1 MRDIVTS
8 FGAWVQET
16 CEKDPDKARRWLAR
30 GYRAKELQIRH
41 DPRLKDSPAAR
52 MVAAQTMRAMTLP
65 LVYPERSAMASL
77 FLPCEPLQV
86 MGLYPYSCEGFG
98 CFLSGTQAEQSFLQ
112 YAESQGLPDTF
123 CSYHRIF
130 IGAAE
135 KGLMPKPRFILNT
148 TLACDANLLTF
159 RRLAEYFQV
168 PQFVVDVPYETDE
181 QAVDYVADQLREM
194 VRFMEKETG
203 QRLKEDDLRE
213 AVARSQRSMEQFDCY
228 MTLRADKLLIGELT
242 GEMFSAFALH
252 TLLGTLETEAY
263 TRRCIQEAEKAPPA
277 EGVRLVWMHTTPF
290 WVQPL
295 RQVTDY
301 NRQVQ
306 VVACDMCFEG
316 LLKGPVD
323 DDPYRAMA
331 RRVVYSAF
339 NGLVERRIQR
349 GIEAARQVRADGAV
363 WFCHWGCKH
372 TLGGAQ
378 LAKQGFEAAGF
389 PCLVLDGD
397 GCDRSHGGE
406 GQLATRM
413 EAFVEMLKAGGRSK
427 E

>member
-1 MRDIVTS
+1 MRDIVAS
-8 FGAWVQET
+8 FGAWVQST
-16 CEKDPDKARRWLAR
+16 CEKDPVKARRWLAR
-30 GYRAKELQIRH
+30 GYQAKELQIRH

-65 LVYPERSAMASL
+65 LVHPERSAMASL

-86 MGLYPYSCEGFG
+86 MGLYPYSCEGLG
-98 CFLSGTQAEQSFLQ
+98 CFLSGAQAEQSFLQ

-123 CSYHRIF
+123 CSYHRVF

-135 KGLMPKPRFILNT
+135 KGLMPKPQFILNT

-168 PQFVVDVPYETDE
+168 PQFVVDVPYETDD
-181 QAVDYVADQLREM
+181 QAINYVADQLREM
-194 VRFMEKETG
+194 VRFMEKKTG
-203 QRLKEDDLRE
+203 HTLDEDALRA
-213 AVARSQRSMEQFDCY
+213 AVARSQRSMEQFDRY
-228 MTLRADKLLIGELT
+228 MTLRAGKLLVGELT

-252 TLLGTLETEAY
+252 ALLGTPETEAY
-263 TRRCIQEAEKAPPA
+263 TRLCIQEAEKAPPA
-277 EGVRLVWMHTTPF
+277 TGVRLVWMHTTPF

-295 RQVTDY
+295 RQVTDC

-316 LLKGPVD
+316 LLKGPMD
-323 DDPYRAMA
+323 PDPYRAMA
-331 RRVVYSAF
+331 QRVVCSAF
-339 NGLVERRIQR
+339 NGPVERRIQR
-349 GIEAARQVRADGAV
+349 GIDAAFQVQAEGAV

-378 LAKQGFEAAGF
+378 LAKQRFESAGI

-413 EAFVEMLKAGGRSK
+413 EAFVEMLKAGGRA
-427 E
+427 

>member
-1 MRDIVTS
+1 MRDIVAS
-8 FGAWVQET
+8 FGAWVQST
-16 CEKDPDKARRWLAR
+16 CEKDPVKARRWLAR
-30 GYRAKELQIRH
+30 GYQAKELQIRH

-65 LVYPERSAMASL
+65 LVHPERSAMASL

-86 MGLYPYSCEGFG
+86 MGLYPYSCEELG

-123 CSYHRIF
+123 CSYHRVF

-135 KGLMPKPRFILNT
+135 KGLMPKPQFILNT

-168 PQFVVDVPYETDE
+168 PQFVVDVPYETDD
-181 QAVDYVADQLREM
+181 QAINYVADQLREM
-194 VRFMEKETG
+194 VRFMEKKTG
-203 QRLKEDDLRE
+203 HTLDEDALRA
-213 AVARSQRSMEQFDCY
+213 AVARSQRSMEQFDRY
-228 MTLRADKLLIGELT
+228 MTLRAGKLLVGELT

-252 TLLGTLETEAY
+252 ALLGTPETEAY
-263 TRRCIQEAEKAPPA
+263 TRLCIQEAEKAPPA
-277 EGVRLVWMHTTPF
+277 TGVRLVWMHTTPF

-316 LLKGPVD
+316 LLKGPMD
-323 DDPYRAMA
+323 PDPYRAMA
-331 RRVVYSAF
+331 QRVVCSAF
-339 NGLVERRIQR
+339 NGPVERRIQR
-349 GIEAARQVRADGAV
+349 GIDAAFQVQAEGAV

-378 LAKQGFEAAGF
+378 LAKQRFESAGI

-413 EAFVEMLKAGGRSK
+413 EAFVEMLKAGGRA
-427 E
+427 

>member
-1 MRDIVTS
+1 MRDIVAS
-8 FGAWVQET
+8 FGAWVQST
-16 CEKDPDKARRWLAR
+16 CEKDPVKARWWLAR
-30 GYRAKELQIRH
+30 GYQAKELQIRH
-41 DPRLKDSPAAR
+41 APRLKDSPAAR

-65 LVYPERSAMASL
+65 LVHPERSAMASL

-86 MGLYPYSCEGFG
+86 MGLYPYSCEGLG

-123 CSYHRIF
+123 CSYHRVF

-135 KGLMPKPRFILNT
+135 KGLMPKPQFILNT

-168 PQFVVDVPYETDE
+168 PQFVVDVPYETDD
-181 QAVDYVADQLREM
+181 QAINYVADQLREM
-194 VRFMEKETG
+194 VRFMEKKIGHT
-203 QRLKEDDLRE
+203 LDEDALRA
-213 AVARSQRSMEQFDCY
+213 AVARSQRSMEQFDRY
-228 MTLRADKLLIGELT
+228 MTLRAGKLLVGELT

-252 TLLGTLETEAY
+252 TLLGTPETEAY
-263 TRRCIQEAEKAPPA
+263 TRLCIQEAEKAPPA
-277 EGVRLVWMHTTPF
+277 TGVRLVWMHTTPF

-316 LLKGPVD
+316 LLKGPMD
-323 DDPYRAMA
+323 PDPYRAMA
-331 RRVVYSAF
+331 QRVVCSAF
-339 NGLVERRIQR
+339 NGPVERRIQR
-349 GIEAARQVRADGAV
+349 GIDAAFQVQAEGAV

-378 LAKQGFEAAGF
+378 LAKQRFESAGI

-413 EAFVEMLKAGGRSK
+413 EAFVEMLKAGGRA
-427 E
+427 

>member
-1 MRDIVTS
+1 MRDIITS

-30 GYRAKELQIRH
+30 GYRAKELQLRF
-41 DPRLKDSPAAR
+41 DPRQKDRPTDR

-65 LVYPERSAMASL
+65 LVHPERSAMASL

-123 CSYHRIF
+123 CSYHRVF

-159 RRLAEYFQV
+159 RRLADYFQV
-168 PQFVVDVPYETDE
+168 PQFVVDVPYEPTGE
-181 QAVDYVADQLREM
+181 AVAYVAGQLREM
-194 VRFMEKETG
+194 VRFIEQQTG
-203 QRLKEDDLRE
+203 RSIPEDALSA
-213 AVARSQRSMEQFDCY
+213 AVARSQRSMDNFDRY
-228 MTLRADKLLIGELT
+228 MTLRADRTILGELT
-242 GEMFSAFALH
+242 GEMFSAFTLH
-252 TLLGTLETEAY
+252 TLLGTEETEAY
-263 TRRCIQEAEKAPPA
+263 TRRCLEEVKAAPPA
-277 EGVRLVWMHTTPF
+277 SGVRLLWMHTTPF
-290 WVQPL
+290 WVAPL
-295 RQVTDY
+295 RAVTDF
-301 NRQVQ
+301 NREVQ

-316 LLKGPVD
+316 LVKA
-323 DDPYRAMA
+323 DPARPYDAMA

-339 NGLVERRIQR
+339 NGPVSRRIAR
-349 GIEAARQVRADGAV
+349 GLEAARQTRADGVV

-378 LAKQGFEAAGF
+378 LAKETFEANGL

-413 EAFVEMLKAGGRSK
+413 DAFVEMLKAEKGGGA
-427 E
+427 

>member
-1 MRDIVTS
+1 MRDIVAS
-8 FGAWVQET
+8 FGAWVQST
-16 CEKDPDKARRWLAR
+16 CEKDPVKARRWLAR
-30 GYRAKELQIRH
+30 GYQAKELQIRH

-65 LVYPERSAMASL
+65 LVHPERSAMASL

-86 MGLYPYSCEGFG
+86 MGLYPYSCEGLG

-123 CSYHRIF
+123 CSYHRVF

-135 KGLMPKPRFILNT
+135 KGLMPKPQFILNT

-168 PQFVVDVPYETDE
+168 PQFVVDVPYETDD
-181 QAVDYVADQLREM
+181 QAINYVADQLREM
-194 VRFMEKETG
+194 VRFMEKKTG
-203 QRLKEDDLRE
+203 HTLDEDALRA
-213 AVARSQRSMEQFDCY
+213 AVARSQRSMEQFDRY
-228 MTLRADKLLIGELT
+228 MTLRAGKLPVGELT

-252 TLLGTLETEAY
+252 ALLGTPETEAY
-263 TRRCIQEAEKAPPA
+263 TRLCIQEAEKAPPA
-277 EGVRLVWMHTTPF
+277 TGVRLVWMHTTPF

-316 LLKGPVD
+316 LLKGPMD
-323 DDPYRAMA
+323 PDPYRAMA
-331 RRVVYSAF
+331 QRVVCSAF
-339 NGLVERRIQR
+339 NGPVERRIQR
-349 GIEAARQVRADGAV
+349 GIDAAFQVQAEGAV

-378 LAKQGFEAAGF
+378 LAKQRFESAGI

-413 EAFVEMLKAGGRSK
+413 EAFVEMLKAGGRA
-427 E
+427 

>member
-1 MRDIVTS
+1 MRDIVAS
-8 FGAWVQET
+8 FGAWVQST
-16 CEKDPDKARRWLAR
+16 CEKDPVKARRWLAR
-30 GYRAKELQIRH
+30 GYQAKELQIRH

-65 LVYPERSAMASL
+65 LVHPERSAMASL

-86 MGLYPYSCEGFG
+86 MGLYPYSCEGLG

-123 CSYHRIF
+123 CSYHRVF

-135 KGLMPKPRFILNT
+135 KGLMPKPQFILNT

-159 RRLAEYFQV
+159 RRLAKYFQV
-168 PQFVVDVPYETDE
+168 PQFVVDVPYETDD
-181 QAVDYVADQLREM
+181 QAINYVADQLREM
-194 VRFMEKETG
+194 VRFMEKKTG
-203 QRLKEDDLRE
+203 HTLDEDALRA
-213 AVARSQRSMEQFDCY
+213 AVARSQRSMEQFDRY
-228 MTLRADKLLIGELT
+228 MTLRAGKLLVGELT

-252 TLLGTLETEAY
+252 TLLGTPETEAY
-263 TRRCIQEAEKAPPA
+263 TRLCIQEAEKAPPA
-277 EGVRLVWMHTTPF
+277 TGVRLVWMHTTPF

-295 RQVTDY
+295 RQVTDC

-316 LLKGPVD
+316 LLKGPMD
-323 DDPYRAMA
+323 PDPYRAMA
-331 RRVVYSAF
+331 QRVVCSAF
-339 NGLVERRIQR
+339 NGPVERRIQR
-349 GIEAARQVRADGAV
+349 GIDAAFQVQAEGAV

-378 LAKQGFEAAGF
+378 LAKQRFESAGI

-413 EAFVEMLKAGGRSK
+413 EAFVEMLKAGGRA
-427 E
+427 

>member
-1 MRDIVTS
+1 MRNIITS

-30 GYRAKELQIRH
+30 GYRAKELQLRF
-41 DPRLKDSPAAR
+41 DPRQKDRPTDR

-65 LVYPERSAMASL
+65 LVHPERSAMASL

-123 CSYHRIF
+123 CSYHRVF

-159 RRLAEYFQV
+159 RRLADYFQV
-168 PQFVVDVPYETDE
+168 PQFVVDVPYEPTED
-181 QAVDYVADQLREM
+181 AVAYVAGQLREM
-194 VRFMEKETG
+194 VRFIEKQTG
-203 QRLKEDDLRE
+203 RSISEDALSA
-213 AVARSQRSMEQFDCY
+213 AVARSQRSMDNFDEY
-228 MTLRADKLLIGELT
+228 MTLRADRTILGELT
-242 GEMFSAFALH
+242 GEMLSAFTLH
-252 TLLGTLETEAY
+252 TLLGTEETEAY
-263 TRRCIQEAEKAPPA
+263 TRRCLEEVNAAPPA
-277 EGVRLVWMHTTPF
+277 SGVRLVWMHTTPF
-290 WVQPL
+290 WVAPL
-295 RQVTDY
+295 RAVTDF
-301 NRQVQ
+301 NREVQ

-316 LLKGPVD
+316 LVKA
-323 DDPYRAMA
+323 DPAKPYDAMA

-339 NGLVERRIQR
+339 NGPVSRRIAR
-349 GIEAARQVRADGAV
+349 GLEAARQTRADGVV

-378 LAKQGFEAAGF
+378 LAKETFEANGL

-413 EAFVEMLKAGGRSK
+413 DAFVEMLKAEKGGRA
-427 E
+427 

>member
-1 MRDIVTS
+1 MRDIVAS
-8 FGAWVQET
+8 FGAWVQST
-16 CEKDPDKARRWLAR
+16 CEKDPVKARRWLAR
-30 GYRAKELQIRH
+30 GYQAKELQIRH
-41 DPRLKDSPAAR
+41 DPRLKDSPTAR

-65 LVYPERSAMASL
+65 LVHPERSAMASL

-86 MGLYPYSCEGFG
+86 MGLYPYSCEGLG
-98 CFLSGTQAEQSFLQ
+98 CFLSGTQAEQFFLQ

-123 CSYHRIF
+123 CSYHRVF

-135 KGLMPKPRFILNT
+135 KGLMPKPQFILNT

-168 PQFVVDVPYETDE
+168 PQFVVDVPYETDD
-181 QAVDYVADQLREM
+181 QAINYVADQLREM
-194 VRFMEKETG
+194 VRFMEKKTG
-203 QRLKEDDLRE
+203 HTLDEDALRA
-213 AVARSQRSMEQFDCY
+213 AVARSQRSMEQFDRY
-228 MTLRADKLLIGELT
+228 MTLRAGKLLVGELT

-252 TLLGTLETEAY
+252 ALLGTPETEAY
-263 TRRCIQEAEKAPPA
+263 TRLCIQEAEKAPPA
-277 EGVRLVWMHTTPF
+277 TGVRLVWMHTTPF

-316 LLKGPVD
+316 LLKGPMD
-323 DDPYRAMA
+323 PDPYRAMA
-331 RRVVYSAF
+331 QRVVCSAF
-339 NGLVERRIQR
+339 NGPVERRIQR
-349 GIEAARQVRADGAV
+349 GIDAAFQVQAEGAV

-378 LAKQGFEAAGF
+378 LAKQRFESAGI

-413 EAFVEMLKAGGRSK
+413 EAFVEMLKAGGRA
-427 E
+427 

>member
-1 MRDIVTS
+1 MRDIVAS
-8 FGAWVQET
+8 FGAWVQST
-16 CEKDPDKARRWLAR
+16 CEKDPVKARRWLAR
-30 GYRAKELQIRH
+30 GYQAKELQIRH

-65 LVYPERSAMASL
+65 LVHPERSAMASL

-86 MGLYPYSCEGFG
+86 MGLYPYSCEGLG

-123 CSYHRIF
+123 CSYHRVF

-135 KGLMPKPRFILNT
+135 KGLMPKPQFILNT

-159 RRLAEYFQV
+159 RRLAKYFQV
-168 PQFVVDVPYETDE
+168 PQFVVDVPYETDD
-181 QAVDYVADQLREM
+181 QAINYVADQLREM
-194 VRFMEKETG
+194 VRFMEKKTG
-203 QRLKEDDLRE
+203 HTLDEDALRA
-213 AVARSQRSMEQFDCY
+213 AVARSQRSMEQFDRY
-228 MTLRADKLLIGELT
+228 MTLRAGKLLVGELT

-252 TLLGTLETEAY
+252 TLLGTPETEAY
-263 TRRCIQEAEKAPPA
+263 TRLCIQEAEKAPPA
-277 EGVRLVWMHTTPF
+277 TGVRLFWMHTTPF

-316 LLKGPVD
+316 LLKGPMD
-323 DDPYRAMA
+323 PDPYRAMA
-331 RRVVYSAF
+331 QRVVCSAF
-339 NGLVERRIQR
+339 NGPVERRIQR
-349 GIEAARQVRADGAV
+349 GIDAAFQVQAEGAV

-378 LAKQGFEAAGF
+378 LAKQRFESAGI

-413 EAFVEMLKAGGRSK
+413 EAFVEMLKAGGRA
-427 E
+427 

>member
-1 MRDIVTS
+1 MRDIVAS
-8 FGAWVQET
+8 FGAWVQST
-16 CEKDPDKARRWLAR
+16 CEKDPVKARRWLAR
-30 GYRAKELQIRH
+30 GYQAKELQIRH

-65 LVYPERSAMASL
+65 LVHPERSAMASL

-86 MGLYPYSCEGFG
+86 MGLYPYSCEGLG

-123 CSYHRIF
+123 CSYHRVF

-135 KGLMPKPRFILNT
+135 KGLMPKPQFILNT

-168 PQFVVDVPYETDE
+168 PQFVVDVPYETDD
-181 QAVDYVADQLREM
+181 QAINYVADQLREM
-194 VRFMEKETG
+194 VRFMEKKTG
-203 QRLKEDDLRE
+203 HTLDEDALRA
-213 AVARSQRSMEQFDCY
+213 AVARSQRSMEQFDRY
-228 MTLRADKLLIGELT
+228 MTLRAGKLLVGELT

-252 TLLGTLETEAY
+252 TLLGTPETEAY
-263 TRRCIQEAEKAPPA
+263 TRLCIQEAEKAPPA
-277 EGVRLVWMHTTPF
+277 TGVRLVWMHTTPF

-316 LLKGPVD
+316 LLKGPMD
-323 DDPYRAMA
+323 PDPYRAMA
-331 RRVVYSAF
+331 QRVVCSAF
-339 NGLVERRIQR
+339 NGPVERRIQR
-349 GIEAARQVRADGAV
+349 GIDAAFQVQAEGAV

-378 LAKQGFEAAGF
+378 LAKQRFESAGI

-413 EAFVEMLKAGGRSK
+413 EAFVEMLKAGGRA
-427 E
+427 

>member
-1 MRDIVTS
+1 MRDIVAS
-8 FGAWVQET
+8 FGAWVQST
-16 CEKDPDKARRWLAR
+16 CEKDPVKARRWLAR
-30 GYRAKELQIRH
+30 GYQAKELQIRH

-65 LVYPERSAMASL
+65 LVHPERSAMASL

-86 MGLYPYSCEGFG
+86 MGLYPYSCEGLG

-123 CSYHRIF
+123 CSYYRVF

-135 KGLMPKPRFILNT
+135 KGLMPKPQFILNT

-168 PQFVVDVPYETDE
+168 PQFVVDVPYETDD
-181 QAVDYVADQLREM
+181 QAINYVADQLREM

-203 QRLKEDDLRE
+203 HTLDEDALRA
-213 AVARSQRSMEQFDCY
+213 AVARSQRSMEQFDRY
-228 MTLRADKLLIGELT
+228 MTLRAGKLLVGELT

-252 TLLGTLETEAY
+252 TLLGTPETEAY
-263 TRRCIQEAEKAPPA
+263 TRLCIREVEKAPPA
-277 EGVRLVWMHTTPF
+277 TGVRLVWMHTTPF

-316 LLKGPVD
+316 LLKGPMD
-323 DDPYRAMA
+323 PDPYRAMA
-331 RRVVYSAF
+331 QRVVCSAF
-339 NGLVERRIQR
+339 NGPVERRIQR
-349 GIEAARQVRADGAV
+349 GIDAAFQVQAEGAV

-378 LAKQGFEAAGF
+378 LAKQRFESAGI

-413 EAFVEMLKAGGRSK
+413 EALVEMLKAGGRA
-427 E
+427 

>member
-8 FGAWVQET
+8 FGAWVQAT

-30 GYRAKELQIRH
+30 GYRAKEFQIRR
-41 DPRLKDSPAAR
+41 DPRLKDGPAAR

-65 LVYPERSAMASL
+65 LLYPERSAMASL

-86 MGLYPYSCEGFG
+86 MGLYPYSCEGLG

-135 KGLMPKPRFILNT
+135 KGLMPRPRFILNT

-159 RRLAEYFQV
+159 RRLAEYFRV
-168 PQFVVDVPYETDE
+168 PQFVVDIPYETDE
-181 QAVDYVADQLREM
+181 RAVDYVAGQLREM
-194 VRFMEKETG
+194 VRFMEAETG
-203 QRLKEDDLRE
+203 QILDEDALCA
-213 AVARSQRSMEQFDCY
+213 AVARSHRSMQQFDRY

-252 TLLGTLETEAY
+252 TLLGTPETEHY
-263 TRRCIQEAEKAPPA
+263 TLKCIHEAEKAPPA
-277 EGVRLVWMHTTPF
+277 AGVRLVWMHTTPF

-316 LLKGPVD
+316 LLRGPAD
-323 DDPYRAMA
+323 RDPYRAMA
-331 RRVVYSAF
+331 QRVVYSAF
-339 NGLVERRIQR
+339 NGPVERRIQS
-349 GIEAARQVRADGAV
+349 GIDAARQVHADGAV

-372 TLGGAQ
+372 TMGGAQ
-378 LAKQGFEAAGF
+378 LAKQRFEAAGI

-413 EAFVEMLKAGGRSK
+413 EAFVEMLKTGGRP
-427 E
+427 ER

>member
-1 MRDIVTS
+1 MRDIVAS
-8 FGAWVQET
+8 FGAWVQST
-16 CEKDPDKARRWLAR
+16 CEKDPVKARWWPAR
-30 GYRAKELQIRH
+30 GYQAKELQIRH
-41 DPRLKDSPAAR
+41 APRLKDSPAAR

-65 LVYPERSAMASL
+65 LVHPERSAMASL

-86 MGLYPYSCEGFG
+86 MGLYPYSCEGLG

-123 CSYHRIF
+123 CSYHRVF

-135 KGLMPKPRFILNT
+135 KGLMPKPQFILNT

-168 PQFVVDVPYETDE
+168 PQFVVDVPYETDD
-181 QAVDYVADQLREM
+181 QAINYVADQLREM
-194 VRFMEKETG
+194 VRFMEKKIGHT
-203 QRLKEDDLRE
+203 LDEDALRA
-213 AVARSQRSMEQFDCY
+213 AVARSQRSMEQFDRY
-228 MTLRADKLLIGELT
+228 MTLRAGKLLVGELT

-252 TLLGTLETEAY
+252 TLLGTPETEAY
-263 TRRCIQEAEKAPPA
+263 TRLCIQEAEKAPPA
-277 EGVRLVWMHTTPF
+277 TGVRLVWMHTTPF

-316 LLKGPVD
+316 LLKGPMD
-323 DDPYRAMA
+323 PDPYRAMA
-331 RRVVYSAF
+331 QRVVCSAF
-339 NGLVERRIQR
+339 NGPVERRIQR
-349 GIEAARQVRADGAV
+349 GIDAAFQVQAEGAV

-378 LAKQGFEAAGF
+378 LAKQRFESAGI

-413 EAFVEMLKAGGRSK
+413 EAFVEMLKAGGRA
-427 E
+427 

>member
-1 MRDIVTS
+1 MRDIVAS
-8 FGAWVQET
+8 FGAWVQST
-16 CEKDPDKARRWLAR
+16 CEKDPVKARRWLAR
-30 GYRAKELQIRH
+30 GYQAKELQIRH

-65 LVYPERSAMASL
+65 LVHPERSAMASL

-86 MGLYPYSCEGFG
+86 MGLYPYSCEGLG

-123 CSYHRIF
+123 CSYHRVF

-135 KGLMPKPRFILNT
+135 KGLMPKPQFILNT

-168 PQFVVDVPYETDE
+168 PQFVVDVPYETDD
-181 QAVDYVADQLREM
+181 QAINYVADQLREM
-194 VRFMEKETG
+194 VRFMEKKTG
-203 QRLKEDDLRE
+203 HTLDEDALRA
-213 AVARSQRSMEQFDCY
+213 AVARSQRSMEQFDRY
-228 MTLRADKLLIGELT
+228 MTLRAGKLLVGELT

-252 TLLGTLETEAY
+252 ALLGTPETEAY
-263 TRRCIQEAEKAPPA
+263 TRLCIQEAEKAPPA
-277 EGVRLVWMHTTPF
+277 TGVRLVWMHTTPF

-295 RQVTDY
+295 RQVTDC

-316 LLKGPVD
+316 LLKGPMD
-323 DDPYRAMA
+323 PDPYRAMA
-331 RRVVYSAF
+331 QRVVCSAF
-339 NGLVERRIQR
+339 NGPVERRIQR
-349 GIEAARQVRADGAV
+349 GIDAAFQVQAEGAV

-378 LAKQGFEAAGF
+378 LAKQRFESAGI

-413 EAFVEMLKAGGRSK
+413 EAFVEMLKAGGRA
-427 E
+427 

>member
-1 MRDIVTS
+1 MRDIVAS
-8 FGAWVQET
+8 FGAWVQST
-16 CEKDPDKARRWLAR
+16 CEKDPVKARRWLAR
-30 GYRAKELQIRH
+30 GYQAKELQIRH

-65 LVYPERSAMASL
+65 LVHPERSAMASL

-86 MGLYPYSCEGFG
+86 MGLYPYSCEGLG

-123 CSYHRIF
+123 CSYHRVF

-135 KGLMPKPRFILNT
+135 KGLMPKPQFILNT

-159 RRLAEYFQV
+159 RRLAKYFQV
-168 PQFVVDVPYETDE
+168 PQFVVDVPYETDD
-181 QAVDYVADQLREM
+181 QAINYVADQLREM
-194 VRFMEKETG
+194 VRFMEKKTG
-203 QRLKEDDLRE
+203 HTLDEDALRA
-213 AVARSQRSMEQFDCY
+213 AVARSQRSMEQFDRY
-228 MTLRADKLLIGELT
+228 MTLRAGKLLVGELT

-252 TLLGTLETEAY
+252 TLLGTPETEAY
-263 TRRCIQEAEKAPPA
+263 TRLCIQEVEKAPPA
-277 EGVRLVWMHTTPF
+277 TGVRLVWMHTTPF

-316 LLKGPVD
+316 LLKGPMD
-323 DDPYRAMA
+323 PDPYRAMA
-331 RRVVYSAF
+331 QRVVCSAF
-339 NGLVERRIQR
+339 NGPVERRIQR
-349 GIEAARQVRADGAV
+349 GIDAAFQVQAEGAV

-378 LAKQGFEAAGF
+378 LAKQRFESAGI

-413 EAFVEMLKAGGRSK
+413 EAFVEMLKAGGRA
-427 E
+427 

>member
-1 MRDIVTS
+1 MRDIVAS
-8 FGAWVQET
+8 FGAWVQST
-16 CEKDPDKARRWLAR
+16 REKDPVKARRWLAR
-30 GYRAKELQIRH
+30 GYQAKELQIRH

-65 LVYPERSAMASL
+65 LVHPERSAMASL

-86 MGLYPYSCEGFG
+86 MGLYPYSCEGLG

-123 CSYHRIF
+123 CSYHRVF

-135 KGLMPKPRFILNT
+135 KGLMPKPQFILNT

-168 PQFVVDVPYETDE
+168 PQFVVDVPYETDD
-181 QAVDYVADQLREM
+181 QAINYVADQLREM

-203 QRLKEDDLRE
+203 HTLDEDALRA
-213 AVARSQRSMEQFDCY
+213 AVARSQRSMEQFDRY
-228 MTLRADKLLIGELT
+228 MTLRAGKLLVGELT

-252 TLLGTLETEAY
+252 TLLGTPETEAY
-263 TRRCIQEAEKAPPA
+263 TRLCIREAEKAPPA
-277 EGVRLVWMHTTPF
+277 TGVRLVWMHTTPF

-316 LLKGPVD
+316 LLKGPMD
-323 DDPYRAMA
+323 PDPYRAMA
-331 RRVVYSAF
+331 QRVVCSAF
-339 NGLVERRIQR
+339 NGPVERRIQR
-349 GIEAARQVRADGAV
+349 GIDAAFQVQAEGAV

-378 LAKQGFEAAGF
+378 LAKQRFESAGI

-413 EAFVEMLKAGGRSK
+413 EAFVEMLKAGGRA
-427 E
+427 

>member
-1 MRDIVTS
+1 MRDIVAS
-8 FGAWVQET
+8 FGAWVQST
-16 CEKDPDKARRWLAR
+16 CEKDPVKARRWLAR
-30 GYRAKELQIRH
+30 GYQAKELQIRH

-65 LVYPERSAMASL
+65 LVHPERSAMASL

-86 MGLYPYSCEGFG
+86 MGLYPYSCEGLG

-123 CSYHRIF
+123 CSYHRVF

-135 KGLMPKPRFILNT
+135 KGLMPKPQFILNT

-159 RRLAEYFQV
+159 RRLAKYFQV
-168 PQFVVDVPYETDE
+168 PQFVVDVPYETDD
-181 QAVDYVADQLREM
+181 QAINYVADQLREM
-194 VRFMEKETG
+194 VRFMEKKTG
-203 QRLKEDDLRE
+203 HTLDEDALRA
-213 AVARSQRSMEQFDCY
+213 AVARSQRSMEQFDRY
-228 MTLRADKLLIGELT
+228 MTLRAGKLLVGELT

-252 TLLGTLETEAY
+252 TLLGTPETEAY
-263 TRRCIQEAEKAPPA
+263 TRLCIQEAEKAPPA
-277 EGVRLVWMHTTPF
+277 TGVRLVWMHTTPF

-316 LLKGPVD
+316 LLKGPMD
-323 DDPYRAMA
+323 PDPYRAMA
-331 RRVVYSAF
+331 QRVVCSAF
-339 NGLVERRIQR
+339 NGPVERRIQR
-349 GIEAARQVRADGAV
+349 GIDAAFQVQAEGAV

-378 LAKQGFEAAGF
+378 LAKQRFESAGI

-413 EAFVEMLKAGGRSK
+413 EAFVEMLKAGGRA
-427 E
+427 

>member
-1 MRDIVTS
+1 MRDIVAS
-8 FGAWVQET
+8 FGAWVQST
-16 CEKDPDKARRWLAR
+16 CEKDPVKARRWLAR
-30 GYRAKELQIRH
+30 GYQAKELQIRH

-65 LVYPERSAMASL
+65 LVHPERSAMASL

-86 MGLYPYSCEGFG
+86 MGLYPYSCEGLG

-123 CSYHRIF
+123 CSYHRVF

-135 KGLMPKPRFILNT
+135 KGLMPKPQFILNT

-168 PQFVVDVPYETDE
+168 PQFVVDVPYETDD
-181 QAVDYVADQLREM
+181 QAINYVADQLREM
-194 VRFMEKETG
+194 VRFMEKKTG
-203 QRLKEDDLRE
+203 HTLDEDALRA
-213 AVARSQRSMEQFDCY
+213 AVARSQRSMEQFDHY
-228 MTLRADKLLIGELT
+228 MTLRAGKLLVGELT

-252 TLLGTLETEAY
+252 ALLGTPETEAY
-263 TRRCIQEAEKAPPA
+263 TRLCIQEAEKAPPA
-277 EGVRLVWMHTTPF
+277 TGVRLVWMHTTPF

-316 LLKGPVD
+316 LLKGPMD
-323 DDPYRAMA
+323 PDPYRAMA
-331 RRVVYSAF
+331 QRVVCSAF
-339 NGLVERRIQR
+339 NGPVERRIQR
-349 GIEAARQVRADGAV
+349 GIDAAFQVQAEGAV

-378 LAKQGFEAAGF
+378 LAKQRFESAGI

-413 EAFVEMLKAGGRSK
+413 EAFVEMLKAGGRA
-427 E
+427 

>member
-1 MRDIVTS
+1 MRDIVAS
-8 FGAWVQET
+8 FGAWVQST
-16 CEKDPDKARRWLAR
+16 CEKDPVKARRWLAR
-30 GYRAKELQIRH
+30 GYQAKELQIRH

-65 LVYPERSAMASL
+65 LVHPERSAMASL

-86 MGLYPYSCEGFG
+86 MGLYPYSCEGLG

-123 CSYHRIF
+123 CSYHRVF

-135 KGLMPKPRFILNT
+135 KGLMPKPQFILNT

-168 PQFVVDVPYETDE
+168 PQFVVDVPYETDD
-181 QAVDYVADQLREM
+181 QAINYVADQLREM
-194 VRFMEKETG
+194 VRFMEKKTG
-203 QRLKEDDLRE
+203 HTLDEDALRA
-213 AVARSQRSMEQFDCY
+213 AVARSQRSMEQFDRY
-228 MTLRADKLLIGELT
+228 MTLRAGKLPVGELT

-252 TLLGTLETEAY
+252 ALLGTPETEAY
-263 TRRCIQEAEKAPPA
+263 TRLCIQEVEKAPPA
-277 EGVRLVWMHTTPF
+277 TGVRLVWMHTMPF

-316 LLKGPVD
+316 LLKGPMD
-323 DDPYRAMA
+323 PDPYRAMA
-331 RRVVYSAF
+331 QRVVCSAF
-339 NGLVERRIQR
+339 NGPVERRIQR
-349 GIEAARQVRADGAV
+349 GIDAAFQVQAEGAV

-378 LAKQGFEAAGF
+378 LAKQRFESAGI

-413 EAFVEMLKAGGRSK
+413 EAFVEMLKAGGRA
-427 E
+427 

>member
-1 MRDIVTS
+1 MRDIVAS
-8 FGAWVQET
+8 FGAWVQST
-16 CEKDPDKARRWLAR
+16 CEKDPVKARRWLAR
-30 GYRAKELQIRH
+30 GYQAKELQIRH

-65 LVYPERSAMASL
+65 LVHPERSAMASL

-86 MGLYPYSCEGFG
+86 MGLYPYSCEGLG

-123 CSYHRIF
+123 CSYHRVF

-135 KGLMPKPRFILNT
+135 KGLMPKPQFILNT

-168 PQFVVDVPYETDE
+168 PQFVVDVPYETDD
-181 QAVDYVADQLREM
+181 QAINYVADQLREM

-203 QRLKEDDLRE
+203 HTLDEDALRA
-213 AVARSQRSMEQFDCY
+213 AVARSQRSMEQFDRY
-228 MTLRADKLLIGELT
+228 MTLRAGKLLVGELT

-252 TLLGTLETEAY
+252 TLLGTPETEAY
-263 TRRCIQEAEKAPPA
+263 TRLCIQEAEKAPPA
-277 EGVRLVWMHTTPF
+277 TGVRLVWMHTTPF

-295 RQVTDY
+295 RQVTDC

-316 LLKGPVD
+316 LLKGPMD
-323 DDPYRAMA
+323 PDPYRAMA
-331 RRVVYSAF
+331 QRVVCSAF
-339 NGLVERRIQR
+339 NGPVERRIQR
-349 GIEAARQVRADGAV
+349 GIDAAFQVQAEGAV

-378 LAKQGFEAAGF
+378 LAKQRFESAGI

-406 GQLATRM
+406 GQLASRM
-413 EAFVEMLKAGGRSK
+413 EAFVEMLKAGGRA
-427 E
+427 

>member
-1 MRDIVTS
+1 MRDIVAS
-8 FGAWVQET
+8 FGAWVQST
-16 CEKDPDKARRWLAR
+16 CEKDPVKARRWLAR
-30 GYRAKELQIRH
+30 GYQAKELQIRH

-65 LVYPERSAMASL
+65 LVHPERSAMASL

-86 MGLYPYSCEGFG
+86 MGLYPYSCEGLG

-123 CSYHRIF
+123 CSYHRVF

-135 KGLMPKPRFILNT
+135 KGLMPKPQFILNT
-148 TLACDANLLTF
+148 TLACDASLLTF

-168 PQFVVDVPYETDE
+168 PQFVVDVPYETDD
-181 QAVDYVADQLREM
+181 QAINYVADQLREM
-194 VRFMEKETG
+194 VRFMEKKTG
-203 QRLKEDDLRE
+203 HTLDEDALRA
-213 AVARSQRSMEQFDCY
+213 AVARSQRSMEQFDRY
-228 MTLRADKLLIGELT
+228 MTLRAGKLLVGELT

-252 TLLGTLETEAY
+252 ALLGTPETEAY
-263 TRRCIQEAEKAPPA
+263 TRLCIQEAEKAPPA
-277 EGVRLVWMHTTPF
+277 TGVRLVWMHTTPF

-295 RQVTDY
+295 RQVTDC

-316 LLKGPVD
+316 LLKGPMD
-323 DDPYRAMA
+323 PDPYRAMA
-331 RRVVYSAF
+331 QRVVCSAF
-339 NGLVERRIQR
+339 NGPVERRIQR
-349 GIEAARQVRADGAV
+349 GIDAAFQVQAEGAV

-378 LAKQGFEAAGF
+378 LAKQRFESAGI

-413 EAFVEMLKAGGRSK
+413 EAFVEMLKAGGRA
-427 E
+427 

>member
-1 MRDIVTS
+1 MRDIVAS
-8 FGAWVQET
+8 FGAWVQST
-16 CEKDPDKARRWLAR
+16 CEKDPVKARRWLAR
-30 GYRAKELQIRH
+30 GYQAKELQIRH

-65 LVYPERSAMASL
+65 LVHPERSAMASL

-86 MGLYPYSCEGFG
+86 MGLYPYSCEGLG

-123 CSYHRIF
+123 CSYHRVF

-135 KGLMPKPRFILNT
+135 KGLMPKPQFILNT

-168 PQFVVDVPYETDE
+168 PQFVVDVPYETDD
-181 QAVDYVADQLREM
+181 QAINYVADQLREM

-203 QRLKEDDLRE
+203 HTLDEDALRA
-213 AVARSQRSMEQFDCY
+213 AVARSQRSMEQFDRY
-228 MTLRADKLLIGELT
+228 MTLRAGKLLVGELT

-252 TLLGTLETEAY
+252 TLLGTPETEAY
-263 TRRCIQEAEKAPPA
+263 TRLCIQEAEKAPPA
-277 EGVRLVWMHTTPF
+277 TGVRLVWMHTTPF

-295 RQVTDY
+295 RQVTDC

-316 LLKGPVD
+316 LLKGPMD
-323 DDPYRAMA
+323 PDPYRAMA
-331 RRVVYSAF
+331 QRVVCSAF
-339 NGLVERRIQR
+339 NGPVERRIQR
-349 GIEAARQVRADGAV
+349 GIDAAFQVQAEGAV

-378 LAKQGFEAAGF
+378 LAKQRFESAGI

-413 EAFVEMLKAGGRSK
+413 EAFVEMLKAGGRA
-427 E
+427 